1 MPFQGRCSSCGW
13 FSHIWGSYQDTE
25 MELWAHTLDS
35 HGEDAVLRCEIKM
48 IGGEQATAVA
58 GLMTVPAFW
67 RGIRSPK

>member
-1 MPFQGRCSSCGW
+1 
-13 FSHIWGSYQDTE
+13 

-35 HGEDAVLRCEIKM
+35 HGEDAILRCEIKM

-58 GLMTVPAFW
+58 GLMTLPAFW